1 MDGKQMS
8 KNTAKVLDPKN
19 KIYILELTGGG
30 VRRVT
35 VPASWKLTF
44 GPTIPYA
51 GKGMTS
57 VAGGGTALR
66 FYEGN
71 KENLRAVFTDV
82 KAFRDAAMPVMERRT
97 QVQRKVVE
105 KKTPSGTKN
114 VEVEARVT
122 EWVNPDDAEESAEGA
137 KPFLQMIAS
146 ASDD

>member
-1 MDGKQMS
+1 MS
-8 KNTAKVLDPKN
+8 KKTTKTSATKN
-19 KIYILELTGGG
+19 VADKIYILELTSGGI
-30 VRRVT
+30 RKVT
-35 VPASWKLTF
+35 VPASWRLTF

-105 KKTPSGTKN
+105 KKTPGGTKN

-122 EWVNPDDAEESAEGA
+122 EWVNPDDVEDSAESA
-137 KPFLQMIAS
+137 KPFLQMIADS
-146 ASDD
+146 SD